1 MAIHATNEEVM
12 GKVTASGGKGYDV
25 LFVSSPFAE
34 ALDKMGLLA
43 EIDHAKIPNMK
54 HFYKEAM
61 NLDFDRGN
69 QFQVPYAWGTTG
81 LCYRSDL
88 VSGTPSSWNDLLEP
102 SDDIKGKVTMLSTD
116 RWLLAAGLLSLGYSV
131 NETDPSKLNEAK
143 EKLILAKK
151 NLLAYDDTVFYT
163 KLVSGEAAMAHAWD
177 GWCNYATWENP
188 DVKFVVPSEGSDLWV
203 DTMVIMKASSNK
215 DEAHA
220 FINYILDPAISTWTV
235 ENIMYKVPNVAAME
249 ATSGM
254 FEQFPNLGMS
264 INELSKNETMKD
276 VGSAAKL
283 YAKTVSEILAD

>member
-1 MAIHATNEEVM
+1 
-12 GKVTASGGKGYDV
+12 
-25 LFVSSPFAE
+25 
-34 ALDKMGLLA
+34 
-43 EIDHAKIPNMK
+43 MK

-61 NLDFDRGN
+61 NLDFERGN

-102 SDDIKGKVTMLSTD
+102 SDDIKGKITMLSTD